1 MFQYYADQTE
11 VRANRLDARI
21 VVRERRK
28 ITLLKMRCPWV
39 ENRQLQRE
47 EEKS

>member
-39 ENRQLQRE
+39 ENRQQRE

>member
-21 VVRERRK
+21 VVRERGK

-39 ENRQLQRE
+39 ENHQQRE